1 MEQDKIYTDPQGIQ
15 QNTDQEIDL
24 VEIIRKL
31 WKNRKF
37 ILRITLAFMVLGVLV
52 ALFSSEEYTAG
63 STMVPQTSEKKV
75 SGGLSGLAAMA
86 GINLGDIGGGEV
98 LSPKMYSKILE
109 SIPFQK
115 ELMQTPIKFE
125 EYEQPVTLFDY
136 FTNEKYKKFS
146 IGGAIKKYTI
156 GLPGVIMK
164 AIRGEKEDEVYKPEG
179 VGTLQTLTL
188 KEKQCVEALKGLIT
202 LNLNEKDGYVQ
213 LTAAMPEP
221 LAAAQL
227 AERVQTLLQRYITE
241 FKIEKVQSNLD
252 FVQERF
258 DEAKRDFEQIQ
269 QERAAFKDANKNI
282 YSARAQTQEDQL
294 DTRYNL
300 ALSVY
305 SELAKQ
311 LEQAKI
317 QVKETTPILTV
328 IDPVTIPLERSKPKR
343 ALILVLFTFLGGFA
357 GIGLVLVLPSVANIF
372 DNDKLRHVIVE

>member
-1 MEQDKIYTDPQGIQ
+1 MEQNKTYTEPNGLQ
-15 QNTDQEIDL
+15 QTEQEIDL

-31 WKNRKF
+31 WKNRKL
-37 ILRITLAFMVLGVLV
+37 ILRVTIGFMLLGILV
-52 ALFSSEEYTAG
+52 ALFTSEEYTAG
-63 STMVPQTSEKKV
+63 STMVPQTSEKKM

-86 GINLGDIGGGEV
+86 GINLGDIGGEET

-109 SIPFQK
+109 SVPFQK
-115 ELMQTPIKFE
+115 ELMQMPIKFE
-125 EYEQPVTLFDY
+125 EYDQPVTLFDY
-136 FTNEKYKKFS
+136 FTNEDYKKFS
-146 IGGAIKKYTI
+146 LGGVIKKYTI
-156 GLPGVIMK
+156 GLPGVIIK
-164 AIRGEKEDEVYKPEG
+164 AIRGEKEEETYKPERI
-179 VGTLQTLTL
+179 GTLQTLTL
-188 KEKQCVEALKGLIT
+188 KEKKCVETMKRLIT

-269 QERAAFKDANKNI
+269 QERAVFKDANKNI
-282 YSARAQTQEDQL
+282 YSARAQTQEEQL

-328 IDPVTIPLERSKPKR
+328 IDPVTIPLERSKPQR
-343 ALILVLFTFLGGFA
+343 ALILLLFTFLGGFA
-357 GIGLVLVLPSVANIF
+357 GIGLVLVLPSLANIL
-372 DNDKLRHVIVE
+372 DNDRLRKIVIE

>member
-1 MEQDKIYTDPQGIQ
+1 MEQNNIYTEQRSLQ
-15 QNTDQEIDL
+15 QDTDQEIDL

-37 ILRITLAFMVLGVLV
+37 ILRVTLGFMVLGVLV
-52 ALFSSEEYTAG
+52 ALLSSEEYTAG
-63 STMVPQTSEKKV
+63 STMVPQTSEK
-75 SGGLSGLAAMA
+75 SMGGGLSGLAAMA
-86 GINLGDIGGGEV
+86 GINLGDVGGGEA

-136 FTNEKYKKFS
+136 FTNEDYKKFTL
-146 IGGAIKKYTI
+146 GGAIKKYTI
-156 GLPGVIMK
+156 GLPGVIIK
-164 AIRGEKEDEVYKPEG
+164 AIRGEKKDEIYKPEAIG
-179 VGTLQTLTL
+179 ALQTLTI
-188 KEKQCVEALKGLIT
+188 KEKKCVESLKRLVT
-202 LNLNEKDGYVQ
+202 LNLNEKDGYVE
-213 LTAAMPEP
+213 LTAVMPEP

-241 FKIEKVQSNLD
+241 FKIEKVQSN
-252 FVQERF
+252 
-258 DEAKRDFEQIQ
+258 Q
-269 QERAAFKDANKNI
+269 QERAIFKDANKNI
-282 YSARAQTQEDQL
+282 YSARAQAQEEQL

-300 ALSVY
+300 ALNVY

-317 QVKETTPILTV
+317 QVKETTPILTI

-343 ALILVLFTFLGGFA
+343 VLILVLFTFLGGFA
-357 GIGLVLVLPSVANIF
+357 GIGLVLILPSLANIL
-372 DNDKLRHVIVE
+372 DNEKLRKLVTE